1 MRPKSITRD
10 PYLYIFLAFAL
21 YPFYPFLG
29 NFTSLGS
36 ELLLFFIF
44 TLSFNLCLGY
54 TALPSFGHGALYGMG
69 TFGAAL
75 TFLHLTPGLGIGPSI
90 LIGGLTGML
99 GATAVGWLIRDKKG
113 IYFAMMTVA
122 FSQVMFGICWRW
134 DEVTGG
140 ESGLTGISRST
151 FLGMDIS
158 GSVPY
163 YYLCFAFFVVCAILI
178 RVIARSSFGMTL
190 QSIRQN
196 PVRATYLGYNTGFY
210 KFLVYALSGFF
221 AGLAGALY
229 CFLAGAAFA
238 DIFDWTKSGD
248 VVIAT
253 LLGGGTASF
262 YGPIVGSL
270 IFLVCKEL
278 ISAFWEN
285 WLLAYGLFF
294 VLIILICPRG
304 LLGLITDKDHSCGI
318 SKEKRES

>member
-1 MRPKSITRD
+1 MQIKSITRD
-10 PYLYIFLAFAL
+10 PYLYIFLIFAL

-29 NFTSLGS
+29 KFISLGS

-75 TFLHLTPGLGIGPSI
+75 TFLHLTPGMGIECALI
-90 LIGGLTGML
+90 IGGIAGML
-99 GATAVGWLIRDKKG
+99 GAAAVGWVIRNKKG
-113 IYFAMMTVA
+113 IYFAMLTVA
-122 FSQVMFGICWRW
+122 FSQVLFGLCWRW

-140 ESGLTGISRST
+140 ESGLTGIARSS

-158 GSVPY
+158 GSIPY
-163 YYLCFAFFVVCAILI
+163 YYLCFGFFAACAIII
-178 RVIARSSFGMTL
+178 RVIAHSSFGMTL

-196 PVRATYLGYNTGFY
+196 PIRATYLGYNTGFY
-210 KFLVYALSGFF
+210 KFLVFTLSGFF

-270 IFLVCKEL
+270 IFLICKEL
-278 ISAFWEN
+278 ISAFWEH

-304 LLGLITDKDHSCGI
+304 LMGLCDR
-318 SKEKRES
+318 KEQ